1 MISLLNMNNSDINNN
16 NNEGNGAIVESFDYI
31 NIMETLFD
39 SFNMNLKLFN
49 FIYEADNNI
58 TNLTIKNIKAEK
70 QDKIFNISILKCD
83 ITLNILTPVKLTS
96 TINKANKDN
105 IETILNMKESTN
117 IYINLVTGIIDAKII
132 NLTIDINMQIIQAL
146 NKPTNF

>member
-1 MISLLNMNNSDINNN
+1 M
-16 NNEGNGAIVESFDYI
+16 
-31 NIMETLFD
+31 
-39 SFNMNLKLFN
+39 
-49 FIYEADNNI
+49 
-58 TNLTIKNIKAEK
+58 
-70 QDKIFNISILKCD
+70 
-83 ITLNILTPVKLTS
+83 TS